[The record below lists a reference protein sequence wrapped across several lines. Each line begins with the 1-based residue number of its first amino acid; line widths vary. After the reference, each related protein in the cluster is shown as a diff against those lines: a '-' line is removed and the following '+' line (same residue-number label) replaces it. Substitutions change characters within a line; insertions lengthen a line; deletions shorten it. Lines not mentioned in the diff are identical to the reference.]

1 MNLNTDIELIEA
13 SDLQVDAS
21 VIDVSEVESQEDK
34 EYLLAAGKEILTIEA
49 KADFAIR
56 KIVATIQGRA
66 NLEKGRVVH
75 EMQRHFGTI
84 DENGARTNVTT
95 GGALPRFYAS
105 VGLTSSKAADYSQ
118 AYRTTLKF
126 SNLFDGI
133 VEPEKVLAFSD
144 SALRDISRLPVVY
157 QEEVLAEVAAGNEPM
172 TNKQIQHLAREP
184 EVRITKAEELLARA
198 RRRKAETEE
207 RWEEVRADPNI
218 PCKSAEYS
226 TATSAKRQSTL
237 TVARLEQE
245 LADLKASIEEER
257 ARADEQA
264 QLSDKLTRELDK
276 LKFDDESQRQERIRR
291 LSASLTVSVPQ
302 VLADLG
308 KFFTEQDHYPE
319 EVKKHL
325 IEQATYLANYVGD
338 NL

>member
-49 KADFAIR
+49 KADFAIK

-66 NLEKGRVVH
+66 NLEKGRVVY
-75 EMQRHFGTI
+75 EMQRRFGTI
-84 DENGARTNVTT
+84 TEGGEKGANNT
-95 GGALPRFYAS
+95 GGSLAKFYAS
-105 VGLTSSKAADYSQ
+105 VGLSPRTANNYSQ

-126 SNLFDGI
+126 SDLFDGI
-133 VEPEKVLAFSD
+133 VEPSKVLAFSD
-144 SALRDISRLPVVY
+144 AALRELGRLPESI
-157 QEEVLAEVAAGNEPM
+157 QEQAFADVAAGEPALKVGEIIELA
-172 TNKQIQHLAREP
+172 KQP
-184 EVRITKAEELLARA
+184 EVKISKAEELLARA
-198 RRRKAETEE
+198 RRRKECADE
-207 RWEEVRADPNI
+207 RWEMVKADPSI
-218 PCKSAEYS
+218 EYR
-226 TATSAKRQSTL
+226 TPEYNAATNDQQNATKA
-237 TVARLEQE
+237 VARLEQE
-245 LADLKASIEEER
+245 LADLKSAIHAER
-257 ARADEQA
+257 AKADEQA
-264 QLSDKLTRELDK
+264 QIAEKLTRELDK

-325 IEQATYLANYVGD
+325 LEQATYLANYVGD